1 MRPMLAGSPAC
12 LRMGEARRA
21 AHETEPRRARSARE
35 CRAKNAGWV
44 RAQGGGSGERWR
56 TPGRGDKLP
65 ARVLSVVATKIRTSR
80 DQSGLTSTV
89 GRIYEGYL
97 LSEPVVGRG
106 MVIFRDPN
114 GRRMVTTAVRR
125 VLMTSESNV
134 LYVETENSVYRI
146 SIREEH
152 VAAATA

>member
-1 MRPMLAGSPAC
+1 MSYLRRGVWRPRL
-12 LRMGEARRA
+12 
-21 AHETEPRRARSARE
+21 PR
-35 CRAKNAGWV
+35 
-44 RAQGGGSGERWR
+44 
-56 TPGRGDKLP
+56 DKLIGN
-65 ARVLSVVATKIRTSR
+65 VLSVVATKIRTSR
-80 DQSGLTSTV
+80 GTGGITATV

-125 VLMTSESNV
+125 VLTSPETESNV

-146 SIREEH
+146 SIREERP
-152 VAAATA
+152 AAAAV

>member
-1 MRPMLAGSPAC
+1 MGHPAVSPEGGPRHRAPKQDWHQSRGAPC
-12 LRMGEARRA
+12 HRTSARRDHRPA
-21 AHETEPRRARSARE
+21 VAPARPATR
-35 CRAKNAGWV
+35 G
-44 RAQGGGSGERWR
+44 RWR
-56 TPGRGDKLP
+56 PRTAGDKL
-65 ARVLSVVATKIRTSR
+65 AGRVLSVVATKIRTSR

-125 VLMTSESNV
+125 VLATSESNV

-152 VAAATA
+152 IAAATA

>member
-1 MRPMLAGSPAC
+1 MAPTGQL
-12 LRMGEARRA
+12 RRA
-21 AHETEPRRARSARE
+21 TGWWRPD
-35 CRAKNAGWV
+35 AG
-44 RAQGGGSGERWR
+44 R
-56 TPGRGDKLP
+56 DKLP
-65 ARVLSVVATKIRTSR
+65 DRVLSVVATKIRTSR
-80 DQSGLTSTV
+80 DGGGLTSTV

-125 VLMTSESNV
+125 VLTTSETNV

-146 SIREEH
+146 SIREDRL
-152 VAAATA
+152 AAAAG

>member
-1 MRPMLAGSPAC
+1 M
-12 LRMGEARRA
+12 
-21 AHETEPRRARSARE
+21 
-35 CRAKNAGWV
+35 
-44 RAQGGGSGERWR
+44 
-56 TPGRGDKLP
+56 
-65 ARVLSVVATKIRTSR
+65 LSVVATKIRSSQGT
-80 DQSGLTSTV
+80 GCLTATV

-125 VLMTSESNV
+125 VLTTGEENI

-146 SIREEH
+146 AIRDEMLS
-152 VAAATA
+152 AAATA

>member
-1 MRPMLAGSPAC
+1 M
-12 LRMGEARRA
+12 
-21 AHETEPRRARSARE
+21 
-35 CRAKNAGWV
+35 
-44 RAQGGGSGERWR
+44 
-56 TPGRGDKLP
+56 
-65 ARVLSVVATKIRTSR
+65 RVLSVVATKIRTSR
-80 DQSGLTSTV
+80 DGGGLTSTV

-125 VLMTSESNV
+125 VLTTSETNV

-146 SIREEH
+146 SIRDDRL
-152 VAAATA
+152 AAAAG